1 VRHGPDVR
9 IVLGRQAE
17 QVGVQTG
24 LSNVQ
29 RHELWRLQLL
39 DELYGKLRAI
49 EAQPALDPK
58 GTRRAALHGLIAR
71 FEQIEV
77 EELRSNRSA

>member
-1 VRHGPDVR
+1 MS
-9 IVLGRQAE
+9 
-17 QVGVQTG
+17 VQTG

-39 DELYGKLRAI
+39 DDLYGKLGAI
-49 EAQPALDPK
+49 RAQPALDPK
-58 GTRRAALHGLIAR
+58 GTRRAGLHGLIAR

-77 EELRSNRSA
+77 EEIRRNRSG